1 MPPSKKKKKPIN
13 VPHKMKLYKIP
24 DISHT
29 VTTDLVLN
37 FHGNRIIIMSRTCSA
52 NIARPSRERLP

>member
-1 MPPSKKKKKPIN
+1 
-13 VPHKMKLYKIP
+13 MKLYKIR